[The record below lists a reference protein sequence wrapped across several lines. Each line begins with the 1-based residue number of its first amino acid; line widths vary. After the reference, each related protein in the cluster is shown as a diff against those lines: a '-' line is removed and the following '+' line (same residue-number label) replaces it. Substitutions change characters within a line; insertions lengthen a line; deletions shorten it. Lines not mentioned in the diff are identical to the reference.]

1 MGVIQDRVAA
11 ELAKVREMEQTGRL
25 ARTPEELAGIQFD
38 LSL

>member
-11 ELAKVREMEQTGRL
+11 ELAKIREMERAGRL
-25 ARTPEELAGIQFD
+25 ARTPEKLDGIQFD